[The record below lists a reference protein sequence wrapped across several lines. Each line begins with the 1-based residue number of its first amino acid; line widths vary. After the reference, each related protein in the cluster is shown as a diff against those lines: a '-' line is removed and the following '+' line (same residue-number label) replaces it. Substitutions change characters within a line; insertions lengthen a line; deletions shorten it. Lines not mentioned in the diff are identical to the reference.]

1 MSRMCPDNKATR
13 KDKSDS
19 RQGAPPNL
27 YRVHATTYLAPTTAA
42 SSACCTPSAL
52 QRPCARAQPMWGAA
66 LPTALLGSVS
76 PVDLVGSGRDAE
88 AAEQL
93 RGAIALRPF
102 DADAYRLLGGLLG
115 ERWERRAL
123 RTRSTD
129 FGVRESDVPEPELR
143 AEAVDALANSVQLQ
157 PSAHVHAV
165 IGSLLT
171 PNGRAAT
178 AHDMQQAVDHLQA
191 ALTLDPSVHA
201 GTIDVAQRLSFQR
214 HMMVCNEV
222 ETAAAERRSG
232 SSLVAA
238 SSRMGELACAAY
250 HQWARLQPQH
260 GEVNRCRPHMP
271 SGCICLCH

>member
-1 MSRMCPDNKATR
+1 MLL
-13 KDKSDS
+13 
-19 RQGAPPNL
+19 GA
-27 YRVHATTYLAPTTAA
+27 VWPTI
-42 SSACCTPSAL
+42 P
-52 QRPCARAQPMWGAA
+52 AA
-66 LPTALLGSVS
+66 LPESVS
-76 PVDLVGSGRDAE
+76 PADLVGSGRDAE

-102 DADAYRLLGGLLG
+102 DAELYRLLGGLLG

-143 AEAVDALANSVQLQ
+143 AEAVDTLTSSVQLQ

-165 IGSLLT
+165 IGNLLT
-171 PNGRAAT
+171 PNGRAGT

-214 HMMVCNEV
+214 HLMICSEA
-222 ETAAAERRSG
+222 ETDAAAERG
-232 SSLVAA
+232 PSLIAA
-238 SSRMGELACAAY
+238 SSRMGEPACAAY
-250 HQWARLQPQH
+250 RQWTRLQPQH
-260 GEVNRCRPHMP
+260 GEVKCRPRMP
-271 SGCICLCH
+271 IGCIAYLAHSRHSAPRAGRRVPFFTLIVVAGWCCRAPVYLKRRLRA